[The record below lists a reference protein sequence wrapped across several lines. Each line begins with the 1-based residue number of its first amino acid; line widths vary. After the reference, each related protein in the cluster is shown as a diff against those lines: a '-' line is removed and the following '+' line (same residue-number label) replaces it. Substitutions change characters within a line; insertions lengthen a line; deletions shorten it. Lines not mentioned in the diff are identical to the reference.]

1 MTLVDS
7 SAWIDFFRCQ
17 NLPHVTHL
25 KSLIHQN
32 EELAICGVIMTEILQ
47 GIRDEN
53 QHQMTKTRLDTLIFL
68 PMTRTTYVTAA
79 NIYRT
84 LRNKGLTIRK
94 SIDCM
99 IASVALENNVFL
111 LHNDRD
117 FEAITRHFPL
127 KIIT

>member
-1 MTLVDS
+1 MILVDS
-7 SAWIDFFRCQ
+7 SAWIDFFRSQ
-17 NLPHVTHL
+17 DLPHVIRL
-25 KSLIHQN
+25 KSLIQEN

-53 QHQMTKTRLDTLIFL
+53 QYKMTKTRLETLIFL
-68 PMTRTTYVTAA
+68 PMTHTTYITAA

-84 LRNKGLTIRK
+84 LRSRGLIIRQ

-99 IASVALENNVFL
+99 IASVALENNAFL

-117 FEAITRHFPL
+117 FD
-127 KIIT
+127 

>member
-17 NLPHVTHL
+17 NLQHVTRL

-53 QHQMTKTRLDTLIFL
+53 QYQMTKTRLDTLIFL

-117 FEAITRHFPL
+117 FEAIARHFPL